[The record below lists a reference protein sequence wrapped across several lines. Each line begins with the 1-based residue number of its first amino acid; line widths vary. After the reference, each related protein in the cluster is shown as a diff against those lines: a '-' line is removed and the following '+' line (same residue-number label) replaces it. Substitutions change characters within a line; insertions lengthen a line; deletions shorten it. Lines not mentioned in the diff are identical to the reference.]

1 MCSVFWVLWRRHSCL
16 RAARSAALQ
25 PSIPMPGTLL
35 HSMQMRHIGTVKPQL
50 ANQRVMSAR
59 VGLRSFQ
66 GDGGV

>member
-1 MCSVFWVLWRRHSCL
+1 MAQALLPARGAKRRSPSDKPVFGSSGRGDHES
-16 RAARSAALQ
+16 
-25 PSIPMPGTLL
+25 
-35 HSMQMRHIGTVKPQL
+35 HIGTVKPQL